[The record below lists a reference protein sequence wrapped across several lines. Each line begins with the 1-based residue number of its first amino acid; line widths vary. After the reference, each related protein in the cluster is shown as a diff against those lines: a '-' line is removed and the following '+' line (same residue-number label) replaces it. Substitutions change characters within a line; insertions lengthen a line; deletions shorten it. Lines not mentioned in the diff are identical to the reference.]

1 MDCVIRPI
9 SKVGASPICW
19 MNSKR
24 WPKTCVAPAPLSS
37 MPLHPMPM
45 ARKRF
50 AIEAN
55 WMRVGQEMTN
65 L

>member
-1 MDCVIRPI
+1 
-9 SKVGASPICW
+9 
-19 MNSKR
+19 
-24 WPKTCVAPAPLSS
+24 

-65 L
+65 LLTELIYALPSPISWLEPL

>member
-1 MDCVIRPI
+1 
-9 SKVGASPICW
+9 
-19 MNSKR
+19 
-24 WPKTCVAPAPLSS
+24 
-37 MPLHPMPM
+37 MPLHPMPV